1 MTFTA
6 AVTPAP
12 PNGETVSFMKGKTVL
27 GTGSLSTGTAMFT
40 TSTLE
45 VGTTSIMAL
54 YGGDSNFGGSTSKP
68 VKLVVEEIATTF
80 GLFPSMGYES
90 GQMLLT
96 R

>member
-1 MTFTA
+1 
-6 AVTPAP
+6 
-12 PNGETVSFMKGKTVL
+12 
-27 GTGSLSTGTAMFT
+27 
-40 TSTLE
+40 
-45 VGTTSIMAL
+45 MAL